1 MSTTMQRELKIN
13 QAIDGYLNKMLA
25 EMQKLLDASQIWE
38 SRMEL
43 GQIQNL
49 LAVAHETSSVE
60 VVKNYIRYQM
70 GRDSGAFSSW
80 RWRVGTGPT
89 FGDQIIAELDKLQT
103 LAATF
108 VPPQGSSDEE
118 VDRTWM
124 KLTRLYLGYLR
135 RYFYYKKRER
145 GAERRQP

>member
-60 VVKNYIRYQM
+60 VVKNYIRYQI
-70 GRDSGAFSSW
+70 GRDGGAVSW
-80 RWRVGTGPT
+80 RRRLGTGPT
-89 FGDQIIAELDKLQT
+89 FGEQIIVELDKLQA

-108 VPPQGSSDEE
+108 VPQQGSSDEE
-118 VDRTWM
+118 VARTWM

-135 RYFYYKKRER
+135 RYFYYKKR
-145 GAERRQP
+145 GA